1 MKSPLGPITPQTRQF
16 LAQQSLAHLGARCI
30 PATSSAFLN
39 SCRRSPIAVA
49 VGQEVT
55 QRPCLLQVNSAGLND
70 SKARDPTTV
79 LGEVS
84 STRQVSGVTHQFGQ
98 HRTL

>member
-1 MKSPLGPITPQTRQF
+1 MKAPLGPITPQTREFLAQQQF
-16 LAQQSLAHLGARCI
+16 LAQQLSAHLGARCI

-55 QRPCLLQVNSAGLND
+55 HRPCLPQS
-70 SKARDPTTV
+70 V
-79 LGEVS
+79 LRFSTIRRPAIRRRS
-84 STRQVSGVTHQFGQ
+84 SER
-98 HRTL
+98 